1 MPPQAT
7 DAATPQRKWTVKEIR
22 DLTQAKFGK
31 RACWYQVQTALAL
44 YEGKHVIGCA
54 PTGAGKTLSFWI
66 PLLMALEDGQDKMS
80 IVVTPLNLLGKQ
92 NVDVLQQANL
102 PAIAVSKENV
112 STDTFKDIE
121 AGKYRVVVINPEI
134 LMGNRE
140 VEELWKKP
148 AVTKRIL
155 NFVFDEG
162 HCISQWSKFR
172 KEYSLLGN
180 LRLLISEK
188 IPFYIASATLPP
200 HILRDVI
207 EILKLQSQDITYIM
221 YSNDRPDIRLMSR
234 PLTFPANSFRDL
246 AFLIPDGFCEGDP
259 PIPRF
264 LVFFDN
270 TKEAEKA
277 ITYLRTR
284 LPASLSK
291 KVLWFHSTMT
301 QQYREEQVEAMRQG
315 SVWGLCCTDAFG
327 MGMDIANIETVVQ
340 WKATCDLCTL
350 WQRFGR
356 CARGAGLRGTAI
368 LLVEK
373 KDTAEERQT
382 KALHAAKRK
391 EKTMKEGVGTKRRA
405 SNALRGDGQPKRP
418 ALADRNLMIREMI
431 REDSPDLEIDAPDIG
446 AATLPETRPLP
457 ALKEER
463 RQLYADRTVV
473 ETKAKGREQEQAVD
487 DYINAK
493 YVGFT
498 CCRTVPTL
506 YFNNDQKR
514 TDSHLLCDT
523 TAPDGCTRCA
533 PPPPCGCC
541 DLCNPDE
548 FLAYHVPAAERPPKT
563 SNKSNIKPY
572 KMSTVDFD
580 LKDALKEWRRRTAFH
595 KFNASTVRTLGV
607 RILMS
612 DNILARIVDCA
623 HAGKLTSIE
632 DLSKESGLA
641 KDRINEYGEELV
653 KLILVYHPLPAPPT
667 AVTDNPTRKRAP
679 PRCRAC
685 LNVGH
690 NSSSRS
696 CPKRAETRQST
707 TRNEDGENI
716 PPTTVASH
724 SDSRLQSNQA
734 RHRESRPPPVTPFAP
749 LGPAPFIPVPL
760 AYNFSTTTSAH
771 HIPTQLL
778 HYYDYSHTHP
788 SDPS

>member
-1 MPPQAT
+1 
-7 DAATPQRKWTVKEIR
+7 
-22 DLTQAKFGK
+22 
-31 RACWYQVQTALAL
+31 
-44 YEGKHVIGCA
+44 
-54 PTGAGKTLSFWI
+54 
-66 PLLMALEDGQDKMS
+66 
-80 IVVTPLNLLGKQ
+80 
-92 NVDVLQQANL
+92 
-102 PAIAVSKENV
+102 
-112 STDTFKDIE
+112 
-121 AGKYRVVVINPEI
+121 
-134 LMGNRE
+134 
-140 VEELWKKP
+140 
-148 AVTKRIL
+148 
-155 NFVFDEG
+155 
-162 HCISQWSKFR
+162 
-172 KEYSLLGN
+172 
-180 LRLLISEK
+180 
-188 IPFYIASATLPP
+188 
-200 HILRDVI
+200 
-207 EILKLQSQDITYIM
+207 M

-234 PLTFPANSFRDL
+234 PLALPANSFRDL
-246 AFLIPDGFCEGDP
+246 AFLIPDGFREGDL
-259 PIPRF
+259 PIPPF

-277 ITYLRTR
+277 VTYLRTR
-284 LPASLSK
+284 LPDSLSK

-340 WKATCDLCTL
+340 WKATCDMCTL

-356 CARGAGLRGTAI
+356 CARGARLRGTAI

-382 KALHAAKRK
+382 KALRAAKRK
-391 EKTMKEGVGTKRRA
+391 EKTAKVRVGTKRRA
-405 SNALRGDGQPKRP
+405 SSALRGDGQPKRP
-418 ALADRNLMIREMI
+418 ALADRNLMIRE
-431 REDSPDLEIDAPDIG
+431 DSPDLEIDAPDIG
-446 AATLPETRPLP
+446 AAALPETRPLH

-493 YVGFT
+493 HIGFA
-498 CCRTVPTL
+498 CRRIVPTL
-506 YFNNDQKR
+506 YFNNDQKQNN
-514 TDSHLLCDT
+514 SHLLCDT
-523 TAPDGCTRCA
+523 TAPDGCTRCI

-541 DLCNPDE
+541 DLCKPDE

-580 LKDALKEWRRRTAFH
+580 LKNALQEWRRRTALI

-632 DLSKESGLA
+632 DLSKESGLT
-641 KDRINEYGEELV
+641 KDRINEYGDELV

-696 CPKRAETRQST
+696 CPKRAEARQNT
-707 TRNEDGENI
+707 TRNEDIENI
-716 PPTTVASH
+716 PPATIASH
-724 SDSRLQSNQA
+724 SDSRLMPNQA
-734 RHRESRPPPVTPFAP
+734 RHRESGPPPLASFAP
-749 LGPAPFIPVPL
+749 LGPAPFIPAPL
-760 AYNFSTTTSAH
+760 AHHLSTTTSTVH
-771 HIPTQLL
+771 HIPTQLSY
-778 HYYDYSHTHP
+778 YYDYP
-788 SDPS
+788 RPPDPS